1 MSFFGKN
8 DLLKKLVISFI
19 KVICLTR
26 KKDIFLLYF
35 LLTLELLILINS
47 SLIIKSV
54 KDSSFMF
61 IIKIFPSLFPTM
73 VIGNLL
79 IKNNIEL
86 IIPKFIKKIFNKLFN
101 FNDIETSIFIIS
113 IFTGTPSNAIYI
125 NEYLEKNLIT
135 KKEAE
140 ALLCTTHFINPLF
153 VVAGVGIG
161 VFNDVKIG
169 FLLLVLAWISN
180 LFKAF
185 LNRNNFKEKRKMN
198 ITHSNKNF
206 ITTLSESIKTS
217 INALLMIFGIV
228 IMFNLLVALIS
239 NIFNLNLCTNAI
251 INGLLEMTGGIMKL
265 SSLDINIYIKIVLAY
280 IFLNFGGLCI
290 QMQTFSMFN
299 NKKIRYLK
307 YLIFRLI

>member
-1 MSFFGKN
+1 M
-8 DLLKKLVISFI
+8 
-19 KVICLTR
+19 TR

-35 LLTLELLILINS
+35 LLALELLILINS

-79 IKNNIEL
+79 IKNNIEH

-101 FNDIETSIFIIS
+101 FNDIQTNIFIIS

-125 NEYLEKNLIT
+125 NEYLEKGFLNE
-135 KKEAE
+135 KEAE
-140 ALLCTTHFINPLF
+140 ALLCATHFINPLF

-169 FLLLVLAWISN
+169 FLLLFLTWISN

-185 LNRNNFKEKRKMN
+185 LNRNNFGRNNKRN
-198 ITHSNKNF
+198 IVFNKKGF

-239 NIFNLNLCTNAI
+239 NIFNLNLYVNTI

-265 SSLDINIYIKIVLAY
+265 SSLNINMYLKIVLAY
-280 IFLNFGGLCI
+280 IFLNFGGICI

>member
-169 FLLLVLAWISN
+169 FLLLFLIWISN

-185 LNRNNFKEKRKMN
+185 LNRNNFGKTNKGIIDFNEK
-198 ITHSNKNF
+198 SF
-206 ITTLSESIKTS
+206 ITTLSEAIKIS

-228 IMFNLLVALIS
+228 IMLNLLVALIT
-239 NIFNLNLCTNAI
+239 NIFNLNQFTNTI

-265 SSLDINIYIKIVLAY
+265 SSLNINIYLKIVLAY
-280 IFLNFGGLCI
+280 IFLNFGGICI

>member
-239 NIFNLNLCTNAI
+239 NIFNLNLCTNVI

>member
-161 VFNDVKIG
+161 YGIIF
-169 FLLLVLAWISN
+169 SST
-180 LFKAF
+180 
-185 LNRNNFKEKRKMN
+185 NR
-198 ITHSNKNF
+198 
-206 ITTLSESIKTS
+206 
-217 INALLMIFGIV
+217 
-228 IMFNLLVALIS
+228 
-239 NIFNLNLCTNAI
+239 
-251 INGLLEMTGGIMKL
+251 
-265 SSLDINIYIKIVLAY
+265 
-280 IFLNFGGLCI
+280 
-290 QMQTFSMFN
+290 
-299 NKKIRYLK
+299 
-307 YLIFRLI
+307 

>member
-61 IIKIFPSLFPTM
+61 IIKIFQSLFPTM

-169 FLLLVLAWISN
+169 FLLLFLIWISN

-185 LNRNNFKEKRKMN
+185 LNRNNFGKTNKGIIDFNEK
-198 ITHSNKNF
+198 SF
-206 ITTLSESIKTS
+206 ITTLSEAIKIS

-228 IMFNLLVALIS
+228 IMLNLLVALIT
-239 NIFNLNLCTNAI
+239 NIFNLNQFTNTI

-265 SSLDINIYIKIVLAY
+265 SSLNINIYLKIVLAY
-280 IFLNFGGLCI
+280 IFLNFGGICI